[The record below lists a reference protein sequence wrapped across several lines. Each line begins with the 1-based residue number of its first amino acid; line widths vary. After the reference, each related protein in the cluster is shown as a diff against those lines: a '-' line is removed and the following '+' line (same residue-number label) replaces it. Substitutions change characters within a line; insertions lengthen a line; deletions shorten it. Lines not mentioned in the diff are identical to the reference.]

1 VLGIGV
7 DDGIHMVH
15 DYRRQLADGAKEYK
29 PSGDTVNG
37 VLLTSLTSIVGFGSL
52 MIAAHQGLKS
62 VGIVL
67 ALGIASCLAVALIL
81 LPPLLVLVAR
91 YQPASLE
98 PVRPP
103 KARKPPLAAA
113 PGGST
118 GNDSSAPDA
127 ADNHKRL
134 SRKERRRQAA

>member
-1 VLGIGV
+1 
-7 DDGIHMVH
+7 
-15 DYRRQLADGAKEYK
+15 
-29 PSGDTVNG
+29 
-37 VLLTSLTSIVGFGSL
+37 

-98 PVRPP
+98 PVVPP
-103 KARKPPLAAA
+103 KAKKPPADADA
-113 PGGST
+113 GG
-118 GNDSSAPDA
+118 DSSAPEA
-127 ADNHKRL
+127 PDNSKRL